1 MLGRALRERL
11 PDLLVGVGA
20 LDVPEEALDHLLDV
34 GVQERARL
42 WRVGPAARRHV
53 AQRGAPLLLPRP
65 TRPLFCHVASVAGLA
80 LGQRCRRA
88 LADGI
93 LMLLLVGGLVRRGLR
108 PERRAECLLLRLP
121 AAGRWRR
128 VWGRASVAGISDRVG
143 AAQGGTCSGC
153 LASTLP
159 RARQPSEMR
168 AAVTE
173 AETALATDS
182 CGEQDLRL

>member
-65 TRPLFCHVASVAGLA
+65 TRALFCHVASVAGLA

-93 LMLLLVGGLVRRGLR
+93 LMLLLVGGLVR
-108 PERRAECLLLRLP
+108 
-121 AAGRWRR
+121 
-128 VWGRASVAGISDRVG
+128 
-143 AAQGGTCSGC
+143 
-153 LASTLP
+153 
-159 RARQPSEMR
+159 
-168 AAVTE
+168 
-173 AETALATDS
+173 
-182 CGEQDLRL
+182 